1 MEMQMQVRAK
11 NYRLTP
17 NLRAYIEKKVP
28 RLSRYLDDIAET
40 KVEIAKADTRSQG
53 PQVVAQLTVTLR
65 NGVILRA
72 EERSADPYTSLD
84 AVLDTMERQVARFKE
99 RYFAKGGR
107 RRAGQPA
114 ALSDL
119 PMAPESPA
127 RPAAEV
133 EEEPRIV
140 KTKQFLVKPMDGE
153 EAVSQMEL
161 LGHDFFIF
169 QNSESQR
176 LSVVYRRRDGHYG
189 LIEPIQD

>member
-28 RLSRYLDDIAET
+28 RLSRYLEDIAET
-40 KVEIAKADTRSQG
+40 KVELTKSNTRSQG
-53 PQVVAQLTVTLR
+53 PQIVAQLTVTLK

-72 EERSADPYTSLD
+72 EERSGDPYTSLD

-99 RYFAKGGR
+99 RYYTRGGHR
-107 RRAGQPA
+107 RVGRPVTLSELPA
-114 ALSDL
+114 S
-119 PMAPESPA
+119 PESPA
-127 RPAAEV
+127 RPAAEI

-140 KTKQFLVKPMDGE
+140 KTKQFLIKPMYTD

-169 QNSESQR
+169 QNAETER
-176 LSVVYRRRDGHYG
+176 LSVIYRRKDGHYG
-189 LIEPIQD
+189 LIEPIQE

>member
-28 RLSRYLDDIAET
+28 RLSRYLEDIAET
-40 KVEIAKADTRSQG
+40 KVELAKADTRSQG

-99 RYFAKGGR
+99 RYFSKSGR

-119 PMAPESPA
+119 PMATESPA
-127 RPAAEV
+127 QPAAEV
-133 EEEPRIV
+133 EEEPHIV

-153 EAVSQMEL
+153 EAVLQMEL

-189 LIEPIQD
+189 LIEPIQE

>member
-28 RLSRYLDDIAET
+28 RLSRYLEDIAET

-99 RYFAKGGR
+99 RYFARNGR

-114 ALSDL
+114 QLSDL

-127 RPAAEV
+127 QPAAEI

-140 KTKQFLVKPMDGE
+140 KTKQFLIKPMDSE
-153 EAVSQMEL
+153 EAISQMEL

-169 QNSESQR
+169 HNAESQR

-189 LIEPIQD
+189 LIEPIQE